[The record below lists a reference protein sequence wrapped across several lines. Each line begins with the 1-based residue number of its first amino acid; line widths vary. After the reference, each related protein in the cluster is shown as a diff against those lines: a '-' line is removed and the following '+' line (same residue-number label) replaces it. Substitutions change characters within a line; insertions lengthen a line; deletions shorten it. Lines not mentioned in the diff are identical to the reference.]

1 MQPRVEGAMGA
12 VRIAH
17 CMVRSFFLPCRCAN
31 PWDIKPTPQ
40 GSRAVTEREL
50 WAAPVAAMWPH
61 MGSQQLLCLWLQ
73 KMSLFPF
80 VLKLDAVPTKA
91 SVAQNT
97 APPPQPAQPLAPSCH
112 PAQLWELQEL
122 KTLAIKR
129 NTCQQ
134 QDRNSLWAALLS
146 PLEVQPGAKECSTSA
161 QGEAEGCPQL
171 LSALTTALQCF
182 SPPATR
188 VTLRLSGQTLQAQ
201 PQGPP
206 DSSAVLSSQDQGG
219 FLQQQGKAEH
229 INSVPPTRQG
239 GLHLNNSPTRRF
251 PSWFSTPW
259 NRNNE
264 LHTNKGLQIKPL
276 EGRVT
281 GSFTTHLRSPRIPK
295 VCQSL

>member
-17 CMVRSFFLPCRCAN
+17 CMVRGFFLPCRCAN

-122 KTLAIKR
+122 KTLAHQEKHLPAAGQEFPLG
-129 NTCQQ
+129 CS
-134 QDRNSLWAALLS
+134 SLS
-146 PLEVQPGAKECSTSA
+146 
-161 QGEAEGCPQL
+161 
-171 LSALTTALQCF
+171 
-182 SPPATR
+182 
-188 VTLRLSGQTLQAQ
+188 
-201 PQGPP
+201 PQGPAR
-206 DSSAVLSSQDQGG
+206 SQGMLNLSPG
-219 FLQQQGKAEH
+219 
-229 INSVPPTRQG
+229 
-239 GLHLNNSPTRRF
+239 
-251 PSWFSTPW
+251 
-259 NRNNE
+259 
-264 LHTNKGLQIKPL
+264 
-276 EGRVT
+276 
-281 GSFTTHLRSPRIPK
+281 
-295 VCQSL
+295 